1 MNTCPITY
9 EPCEGGYSS
18 RGLKKLSPRL
28 DNLKDLPYTSA
39 EQLRE
44 AAARAHKMS
53 IQGVQPKLSA
63 VLSVKKRQFDLVDTG
78 GRYILKPQNP
88 QFEQLPENEDLSMRL
103 AAAAH
108 IDVPLHGLVYS
119 KGGALTYFIRRFDR
133 IGRNKK
139 LAVEDFAQLLGLSR
153 ETKYDASMEKIAVV
167 IETYCTFPALEKIN
181 LFRLTLVNFLI
192 GNEDMHLKNFSL
204 ITHDDK
210 VGLSPA
216 YDIINTTLALMDP
229 QEEIALPVKGKKS
242 KLNRSLLIDYFG
254 RDRLG
259 LTEQAV
265 TKVLEQ
271 ISSAFLLWPGLINR
285 SFLSPEL
292 KEAFLKLVD
301 ARKTEIFPP

>member
-1 MNTCPITY
+1 M
-9 EPCEGGYSS
+9 
-18 RGLKKLSPRL
+18 
-28 DNLKDLPYTSA
+28 
-39 EQLRE
+39 
-44 AAARAHKMS
+44 
-53 IQGVQPKLSA
+53 
-63 VLSVKKRQFDLVDTG
+63 
-78 GRYILKPQNP
+78 
-88 QFEQLPENEDLSMRL
+88 
-103 AAAAH
+103 
-108 IDVPLHGLVYS
+108 
-119 KGGALTYFIRRFDR
+119 
-133 IGRNKK
+133 
-139 LAVEDFAQLLGLSR
+139 
-153 ETKYDASMEKIAVV
+153 
-167 IETYCTFPALEKIN
+167 
-181 LFRLTLVNFLI
+181 NFLI